1 MRLRQHLFVQLVLVA
16 SSLFSVQAGADNN
29 IEFLDKAVIN
39 RLNTS
44 VYEVVVPKLEGE
56 NVRYAKELPFETL
69 SYRERNEKYYSIGTA
84 FFINDKELLSAA
96 HVFALEYFSLLD
108 NFYIRDSAGKVYKVN
123 KVNKYSSIRDMI
135 VFDLEEYPETINPIA
150 LSEHIEIGDTVFSVG
165 NVQGEGIS
173 FRAGQ
178 VAAFTTEAEY
188 GMWKDIRFTSPAS
201 PGNSGG
207 PLVDVEGRMV
217 GLIVKKNSS
226 ENHNIAIPVEEFRK
240 LEDKAEF
247 FLRNVS
253 IQLSDEQNIINRDWQ
268 QQIDLPKTVDELS
281 SLARNS
287 LNEFY
292 AKLASDLS
300 KKFDANY
307 FPKGER
313 FRAYLRNQQY
323 VKNFGVLQSDADFN
337 KWYLKNY
344 NANTISLQKDQDFSV
359 SKSELSSF
367 HVVIDKPAGIAL
379 ADFLDD
385 QEMIM
390 DNMLKGIPLKRTIG
404 AEDIRIVGV
413 GKPEKTETWQDKV
426 GRKWISSLWFLPH
439 IDAFIY
445 SHCLAYPKGTICNV
459 DLKDNDELYL
469 GYLEL
474 VKQNYDEIAV
484 GYEGDIADWQEYFSL
499 SDSYLPK
506 AFADTELEIEDGTIK
521 LNLSGYKLQLKS
533 DEINEKSNIHFHFG
547 YSNTDLLAEEL
558 LLFEVFPRKGL
569 SSHYRVERYYSPS
582 EFSSDKYKTIWA
594 DVTNKSGDY
603 SGDLINNGNGFVVFK
618 VIDSTKTQAKA
629 LDGSKIESVYVV
641 GCYHDSKKEGIKA
654 ECDAFAD
661 GVEFDV
667 AAMAD

>member
-1 MRLRQHLFVQLVLVA
+1 MRFSQNQFMQLAILAVVF
-16 SSLFSVQAGADNN
+16 FSTQARADNN
-29 IEFLDKAVIN
+29 IQFLDKAVIN
-39 RLNTS
+39 RLTTS
-44 VYEVVVPKLEGE
+44 VYEVVIPKLEGE

-69 SYRERNEKYYSIGTA
+69 SYRQRNEKYHSIGTA

-123 KVNKYSSIRDMI
+123 KVKKYSSIRDMI
-135 VFDLEEYPETINPIA
+135 VFDLEEYPETINPIT

-207 PLVDVEGRMV
+207 PLVDVDGRMV

-240 LEDKAEF
+240 LDDKAEF

-287 LNEFY
+287 LNAFY
-292 AKLASDLS
+292 AKLANDLS
-300 KKFDANY
+300 KKFDADY

-359 SKSELSSF
+359 SKSEISSF
-367 HVVIDKPAGIAL
+367 HVVIDKPADVSL

-385 QEMIM
+385 QELIM
-390 DNMLKGIPLKRTIG
+390 DNILMGIPLKRTIG
-404 AEDIRIVGV
+404 AEDIRIVGL

-439 IDAFIY
+439 IDAFVY
-445 SHCLAYPKGTICNV
+445 SHCLAYPKGAICNI

-469 GYLEL
+469 GYLAL
-474 VKQNYDEIAV
+474 VKQNYDEIAI
-484 GYEGDIADWQEYFSL
+484 GYEGDITDWLEYFSL
-499 SDSYLPK
+499 GESYLPK
-506 AFADTELEIEDGTIK
+506 AFSHTRLKIREGAIK
-521 LNLSGYKLQLKS
+521 LTLPGYRLQINNN
-533 DEINEKSNIHFHFG
+533 DINENSNIHFHFG
-547 YSNTDLLAEEL
+547 YSNTELLAEEL
-558 LLFEVFPRKGL
+558 LLFEVFPRKGM

-582 EFSSDKYKTIWA
+582 EFSSDKYKTIWT
-594 DVTNKSGDY
+594 DVMNKSGDY
-603 SGDLINNGNGFVVFK
+603 SGELINNGNGFVVFR
-618 VIDSTKTQAKA
+618 VIDSTKAQAKE
-629 LDGSKIESVYVV
+629 LNGSTIESVYVV
-641 GCYHDSKKEGIKA
+641 ACYHDSMSDDIKA
-654 ECDAFAD
+654 QCDAFAD
-661 GVEFDV
+661 GVEFDLV
-667 AAMAD
+667 AMAD